1 MKRVIVSLCLGSL
14 ACLSQAQTHWCSSV
28 GSNSTT
34 FHFYP
39 AMARMEKIQGV
50 VIGRVTIEPDGKVEQ
65 VEIVSGLPVLAK
77 ALHDQMMKWTL
88 RAETDNDDSCQ
99 TLVIADFRMSSP
111 YGKNLLDEPKPA
123 PPGVMRLLVEGDPA
137 PETATDEAASGAPDR
152 VGPDRVGSDRIAP
165 DRVAEGATPAANL
178 ESSSRRP

>member
-1 MKRVIVSLCLGSL
+1 MKRMIVSLCLGSL
-14 ACLSQAQTHWCSSV
+14 ACVSQAQSPWCSSV
-28 GSNSTT
+28 ESSSTT

-50 VIGRVTIEPDGKVEQ
+50 VIGRVTIEPGGKVQQ
-65 VEIVSGLPVLAK
+65 VEIVSGPPVLAK

-123 PPGVMRLLVEGDPA
+123 PPGVMRLLVEGDALPIEA
-137 PETATDEAASGAPDR
+137 SAAEAAVPKD
-152 VGPDRVGSDRIAP
+152 
-165 DRVAEGATPAANL
+165 L
-178 ESSSRRP
+178 QSRLQ